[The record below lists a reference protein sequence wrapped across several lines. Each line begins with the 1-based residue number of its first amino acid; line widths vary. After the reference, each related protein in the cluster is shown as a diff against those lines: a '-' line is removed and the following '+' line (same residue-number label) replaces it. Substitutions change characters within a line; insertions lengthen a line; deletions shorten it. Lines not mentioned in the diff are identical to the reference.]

1 MLVEAKDQTE
11 EAFLKIRETHCMK
24 KGVVD
29 KRYYYENMKFSW
41 RYLMF
46 SFKHNMTYYLELSL
60 KICANFPERKH
71 RNILLA

>member
-29 KRYYYENMKFSW
+29 KRYYYENMKFS
-41 RYLMF
+41 
-46 SFKHNMTYYLELSL
+46 
-60 KICANFPERKH
+60 
-71 RNILLA
+71 